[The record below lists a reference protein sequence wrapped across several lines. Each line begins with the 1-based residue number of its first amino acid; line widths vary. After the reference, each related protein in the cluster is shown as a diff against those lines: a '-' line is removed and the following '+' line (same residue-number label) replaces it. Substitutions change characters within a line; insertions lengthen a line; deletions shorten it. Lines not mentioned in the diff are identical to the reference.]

1 MHNQAVVI
9 RSQQR
14 PVCTR
19 RPTGAGGVNGGC
31 ARKGAAQA
39 PSGRSTKHSRLQSP
53 GSTLPAY
60 RTPKQQACSQRC
72 QGPASS
78 AASADARWLWLWL
91 WLCSTARSKQSSAR
105 YARLEAAA
113 EGPRGG
119 TACLRA
125 SGCSGQPDAR
135 CVSLCLHQEAS
146 TGAQGTQRPL
156 QHREAF

>member
-1 MHNQAVVI
+1 LHNQAVVI

-31 ARKGAAQA
+31 ARKTPHRHRQA
-39 PSGRSTKHSRLQSP
+39 DLPSILDCKARVP
-53 GSTLPAY
+53 P
-60 RTPKQQACSQRC
+60 C
-72 QGPASS
+72 QLAERPNNKR
-78 AASADARWLWLWL
+78 AASARVPSPAVRPTRAASGRGCAALLAANRARCT
-91 WLCSTARSKQSSAR
+91 LCTPRSSSG
-105 YARLEAAA
+105 
-113 EGPRGG
+113 GPAGG

-125 SGCSGQPDAR
+125 SGCSGQPGAR